1 MEETQFWLQRTHGLM
16 AIKTW
21 QPGAAATLQIGD
33 CVRERKTDGKNK
45 LVTNFGKG
53 ETHKAQ
59 APVIRVH
66 EIWD

>member
-1 MEETQFWLQRTHGLM
+1 MEKTQFWLQRTHGLV
-16 AIKTW
+16 AIKTR
-21 QPGAAATLQIGD
+21 QPGAAATLQIGE
-33 CVRERKTDGKNK
+33 CVRERTMDGKNK

-59 APVIRVH
+59 APVIRVY